1 MKLTLLKPLCVFDLE
16 TTGVQITKDRIVQIA
31 IIKINPDG
39 SELEYNQIVN
49 PEMEI
54 PQEICE
60 IHGITNEMAKKAP
73 TLKELAPAIMAFIGD
88 ADLAGFNSN
97 KFDIPVLVEELIRVG
112 VDADFSNKAFVDVQ
126 NIFHKMEQRTLSAA
140 CLFYTGKPMENAHNA
155 LFDTRVT
162 WEVLKAQIERYDNLE
177 GDVTFL
183 SDFSRHSNFE
193 LVDYAGRLAKNEN
206 GETIYNFGKH
216 KGKTIQQ
223 VNQSEPGYYG
233 WMLEAD
239 FTNHTKLCLRKEMEK
254 IKLEKEQKKEQDLS
268 AKLNSLTNKF
278 NTK

>member
-1 MKLTLLKPLCVFDLE
+1 MKLQLKRPLCVFDLE
-16 TTGVQITKDRIVQIA
+16 TTGIQITKDRIVQIA
-31 IIKINPDG
+31 IIKIHPDG
-39 SELEYNQIVN
+39 SELEYNEIVN

-60 IHGITNEMAKKAP
+60 IHGITNEMAKQAP
-73 TLKELAPAIMAFIGD
+73 TLRELAPAIMEFIGD

-112 VDADFSNKAFVDVQ
+112 VDADFSNKAFVDIQ

-162 WEVLKAQIERYDNLE
+162 WEVLKAQLERYEQLE
-177 GDVTFL
+177 PDVNFL
-183 SDFSRHSNFE
+183 SSFSRNSSFE
-193 LVDYAGRLAKNEN
+193 MVDYAGRLAKNEK

-223 VNQSEPGYYG
+223 VHTNEPGYYG

-254 IKLEKEQKKEQDLS
+254 IKLEKEQKKQEDLS
-268 AKLNSLTNKF
+268 NQMNSLANKF

>member
-1 MKLTLLKPLCVFDLE
+1 M
-16 TTGVQITKDRIVQIA
+16 QITKDRIVQIA
-31 IIKINPDG
+31 IIKIHPDG

-112 VDADFSNKAFVDVQ
+112 IDADFSNKAFVDVQ

-140 CLFYTGKPMENAHNA
+140 CMFYTGKPMENAHNA
-155 LFDTRVT
+155 LFDTRIT

-193 LVDYAGRLAKNEN
+193 MVDYAGRLAKNEN

-239 FTNHTKLCLRKEMEK
+239 FTNHTKLCLRKEMDK

-268 AKLNSLTNKF
+268 DKLNSLTNKF
-278 NTK
+278 NSK

>member
-1 MKLTLLKPLCVFDLE
+1 MKLKLLKPLCVFDLE

-31 IIKINPDG
+31 IIKIHPDG

-49 PEMEI
+49 PEMEMS
-54 PQEICE
+54 QEICE
-60 IHGITNEMAKKAP
+60 IHGISNETAKQAP
-73 TLKELAPAIMAFIGD
+73 TLAELAPAIMEFIGD

-112 VDADFSNKAFVDVQ
+112 VDADFSNKAFVDIQ

-162 WEVLKAQIERYDNLE
+162 WEVLKAQLERYEQLE
-177 GDVTFL
+177 PDVNFL
-183 SDFSRHSNFE
+183 SNFSRNSSYE
-193 LVDYAGRLAKNEN
+193 MVDYAGRLAKNEK

-223 VNQSEPGYYG
+223 VNTNEPGYYG

-239 FTNHTKLCLRKEMEK
+239 FMNHTKLCLRKEMEK
-254 IKLEKEQKKEQDLS
+254 IKLEKEQKKQEDLS
-268 AKLNSLTNKF
+268 NQMNSLANKF

>member
-1 MKLTLLKPLCVFDLE
+1 MKLKLLKPLCVFDLE

-31 IIKINPDG
+31 IIKIHPDG
-39 SELEYNQIVN
+39 SEFEYNQIVN
-49 PEMEI
+49 PEMEMS
-54 PQEICE
+54 QEICE
-60 IHGITNEMAKKAP
+60 IHGISNETAKQAP
-73 TLKELAPAIMAFIGD
+73 TLAELAPTIMEFIGD

-112 VDADFSNKAFVDVQ
+112 IDADFSTKAFVDIQ

-140 CLFYTGKPMENAHNA
+140 CLFYTGKPMVNAHNA
-155 LFDTRVT
+155 LFDTRIT
-162 WEVLKAQIERYDNLE
+162 WEVLKAQLERYDQLE
-177 GDVTFL
+177 PDVNFL
-183 SDFSRHSNFE
+183 STFSRNSTYE
-193 LVDYAGRLAKNEN
+193 MVDYAGRLAKNEK

-223 VNQSEPGYYG
+223 VNSTEPGYYG

-254 IKLEKEQKKEQDLS
+254 IKLEKEKIKEDELS
-268 AKLNSLTNKF
+268 DKLNSLTNKF
-278 NTK
+278 NSK

>member
-1 MKLTLLKPLCVFDLE
+1 MKLTLHKPLCVFDLE

-39 SELEYNQIVN
+39 SEMEYNQIVN

-112 VDADFSNKAFVDVQ
+112 IDADFSNKAFVDVQ

-193 LVDYAGRLAKNEN
+193 MVDYAGRLAKNEN

-239 FTNHTKLCLRKEMEK
+239 FTNHTKLCLRKEMDR
-254 IKLEKEQKKEQDLS
+254 IKLEKEQKKEQELS
-268 AKLNSLTNKF
+268 DKLNSLTNKF
-278 NTK
+278 NSK

>member
-1 MKLTLLKPLCVFDLE
+1 MKIQLKRPLCVFDLE
-16 TTGVQITKDRIVQIA
+16 TTGIQITKDRIVQIA

-39 SELEYNQIVN
+39 SELEYNEIVN

-60 IHGITNEMAKKAP
+60 IHGITNEMVKQAH
-73 TLKELAPAIMAFIGD
+73 TLGELAPAIMEFIGD

-112 VDADFSNKAFVDVQ
+112 IDADFSNKAFVDIQ

-162 WEVLKAQIERYDNLE
+162 WEILKAQLERYEQLE
-177 GDVTFL
+177 PDVNFL
-183 SDFSRHSNFE
+183 SNFSRNSSFE
-193 LVDYAGRLAKNEN
+193 MVDYAGRLAKNEK

-223 VNQSEPGYYG
+223 VNTNEPGYYG

-254 IKLEKEQKKEQDLS
+254 IKLEKEQKKQEDLS
-268 AKLNSLTNKF
+268 NQMNSLANKF

>member
-1 MKLTLLKPLCVFDLE
+1 MKLTLHKPLCVFDLE

-31 IIKINPDG
+31 IIKIHPDG

-140 CLFYTGKPMENAHNA
+140 CMFYTGKPMENAHNA

-193 LVDYAGRLAKNEN
+193 MVDYAGRLAKNEN

-216 KGKTIQQ
+216 KGKTILQ

-239 FTNHTKLCLRKEMEK
+239 FTNHTKLCLRKEMDK
-254 IKLEKEQKKEQDLS
+254 IKLEKEQKKEQELS
-268 AKLNSLTNKF
+268 DKLNSLTNKF

>member
-1 MKLTLLKPLCVFDLE
+1 MKLTLHIPLCVFDLE

-31 IIKINPDG
+31 IIKIHPDG

-193 LVDYAGRLAKNEN
+193 MVDYAGRLAKNEN

-216 KGKTIQQ
+216 KGKTILQ

-239 FTNHTKLCLRKEMEK
+239 FTNHTKLCLRKEMDK

-268 AKLNSLTNKF
+268 DKLNSLTNKF
-278 NTK
+278 NSK

>member
-1 MKLTLLKPLCVFDLE
+1 MKLTLKKPLCVFDLE

-31 IIKINPDG
+31 IIKIHPDG

-140 CLFYTGKPMENAHNA
+140 CMFYTGKPMENAHNA

-193 LVDYAGRLAKNEN
+193 MVDYAGRLAKNEN

-223 VNQSEPGYYG
+223 VNQREPGYYG

-239 FTNHTKLCLRKEMEK
+239 FTNHTKLCLRKEMDK

-268 AKLNSLTNKF
+268 DKFNSLTNKF
-278 NTK
+278 NSK

>member
-1 MKLTLLKPLCVFDLE
+1 MKLILKRPLCVFDLE

-31 IIKINPDG
+31 IIKIDPDG

-88 ADLAGFNSN
+88 ADLAVFNSN

-112 VDADFSNKAFVDVQ
+112 IDADFSNKAFVDVQ

-140 CLFYTGKPMENAHNA
+140 CMFYTGKPMENAHNA
-155 LFDTRVT
+155 LFDTRIT

-193 LVDYAGRLAKNEN
+193 MVDYAGRLAKNEN

-216 KGKTIQQ
+216 KGKTILQ

-239 FTNHTKLCLRKEMEK
+239 FTNHTKLCLRKEMDK

-268 AKLNSLTNKF
+268 DKLNSLTNKF

>member
-1 MKLTLLKPLCVFDLE
+1 MKLTLHKPLCVFDLE

-31 IIKINPDG
+31 IIKIHPDG

-193 LVDYAGRLAKNEN
+193 MVDYAGRLAKNEN

-216 KGKTIQQ
+216 KGKTILQ

-239 FTNHTKLCLRKEMEK
+239 FTNHTKLCLRKEMYK

-268 AKLNSLTNKF
+268 DKLNSLTNKF
-278 NTK
+278 NSK

>member
-1 MKLTLLKPLCVFDLE
+1 MKLTLHKSLCVFDLE

-31 IIKINPDG
+31 IIKIHPDG

-112 VDADFSNKAFVDVQ
+112 IDADFSNKAFVDVQ

-140 CLFYTGKPMENAHNA
+140 CMFYTGKPMENAHNA
-155 LFDTRVT
+155 LFDTRIT

-193 LVDYAGRLAKNEN
+193 MVDYAGRLAKNEN

-268 AKLNSLTNKF
+268 DKLNSLTNKF
-278 NTK
+278 NSK

>member
-1 MKLTLLKPLCVFDLE
+1 MKLTLHKPLCVFDLE

-31 IIKINPDG
+31 IIKIHPDG

-112 VDADFSNKAFVDVQ
+112 IDADFSNKAFVDVQ

-140 CLFYTGKPMENAHNA
+140 CMFYTGKPMENAHNA
-155 LFDTRVT
+155 LFDTRIT

-177 GDVTFL
+177 GDIRFL

-216 KGKTIQQ
+216 KGKTIQH

-239 FTNHTKLCLRKEMEK
+239 FTNHTKLCLRKEMDR
-254 IKLEKEQKKEQDLS
+254 IKLEKEQKKEQELS
-268 AKLNSLTNKF
+268 DKLNSLTNKF
-278 NTK
+278 NSK

>member
-1 MKLTLLKPLCVFDLE
+1 MKLTLHKPLCVFDLE

-31 IIKINPDG
+31 IIKIHPDG

-112 VDADFSNKAFVDVQ
+112 VDADFSNTAFVDVQ

-162 WEVLKAQIERYDNLE
+162 WDVLKAQIERYDNLE

-193 LVDYAGRLAKNEN
+193 MVDYAGRLAKNEN

-216 KGKTIQQ
+216 KGKTILQ

-239 FTNHTKLCLRKEMEK
+239 FTNHTKLCLRKEMDK
-254 IKLEKEQKKEQDLS
+254 IKLEKEQKKEQYLS
-268 AKLNSLTNKF
+268 DKLNSLTNKF
-278 NTK
+278 NSK

>member
-1 MKLTLLKPLCVFDLE
+1 MKLTLHKPLCVFDLE

-31 IIKINPDG
+31 IIKIHPDG

-112 VDADFSNKAFVDVQ
+112 IDADFSNKAFVDVQ

-140 CLFYTGKPMENAHNA
+140 CMFYTGKPMENAHNA
-155 LFDTRVT
+155 LFDTRIT

-193 LVDYAGRLAKNEN
+193 MVDYAGRLAKNEN

-216 KGKTIQQ
+216 KGKTILQ

-268 AKLNSLTNKF
+268 DKLNSLTNKF
-278 NTK
+278 NSK

>member
-1 MKLTLLKPLCVFDLE
+1 MKLTLHKPLCVFDLE

-31 IIKINPDG
+31 IIKIHPDG

-193 LVDYAGRLAKNEN
+193 MVDYAGRLAKNEN

-216 KGKTIQQ
+216 KGKTILQ

-239 FTNHTKLCLRKEMEK
+239 FTNHTKLCLRKEMDK

-268 AKLNSLTNKF
+268 DKLNSLTNKF

>member
-1 MKLTLLKPLCVFDLE
+1 MKLTLHKPLCVFDLE

-31 IIKINPDG
+31 IIKIHPDG

-193 LVDYAGRLAKNEN
+193 MVDYAGRLAKNEN

-216 KGKTIQQ
+216 KGKTILQ

-239 FTNHTKLCLRKEMEK
+239 FTNHTKLCLRKEMDK
-254 IKLEKEQKKEQDLS
+254 IKLEKEQIKEQELS
-268 AKLNSLTNKF
+268 DKLNSLTNKF
-278 NTK
+278 NSK

>member
-1 MKLTLLKPLCVFDLE
+1 MKLKLLKPLCVFDLE

-31 IIKINPDG
+31 IIKIHPDG

-49 PEMEI
+49 PEMEMS
-54 PQEICE
+54 QEICE
-60 IHGITNEMAKKAP
+60 IHGISNETAKQAP
-73 TLKELAPAIMAFIGD
+73 TLAELAPAIMEFIGD

-112 VDADFSNKAFVDVQ
+112 IDADFSTKAFVDIQ

-162 WEVLKAQIERYDNLE
+162 WEVLKAQLERYDQLE
-177 GDVTFL
+177 PDVNFL
-183 SDFSRHSNFE
+183 SNFSRNSNYE
-193 LVDYAGRLAKNEN
+193 MVDYAGRLAKNEK

-223 VNQSEPGYYG
+223 VNSTEPGYYG

-254 IKLEKEQKKEQDLS
+254 IKLEKGKIKEDEL
-268 AKLNSLTNKF
+268 ANKLNSLTNKF
-278 NTK
+278 NSK

>member
-1 MKLTLLKPLCVFDLE
+1 MKLKLLKPLCVFDLE

-31 IIKINPDG
+31 IIKIHPDG

-49 PEMEI
+49 PEMEMS
-54 PQEICE
+54 QEICE
-60 IHGITNEMAKKAP
+60 IHGISNETAKQAP
-73 TLKELAPAIMAFIGD
+73 TLAELAPTIMEFIGD

-112 VDADFSNKAFVDVQ
+112 IDADFSTKAFVDIQ

-162 WEVLKAQIERYDNLE
+162 WEVLKAQLERYEQLE
-177 GDVTFL
+177 PDVNFL
-183 SDFSRHSNFE
+183 STFSRNSTYE
-193 LVDYAGRLAKNEN
+193 MIDYAGRLAKNEK

-223 VNQSEPGYYG
+223 VNSTEPGYYG

-254 IKLEKEQKKEQDLS
+254 IKLEKGKIKEDEL
-268 AKLNSLTNKF
+268 ADKLNSLTNKF
-278 NTK
+278 NSK

>member
-1 MKLTLLKPLCVFDLE
+1 MKLTLHKPLCVFDLE

-39 SELEYNQIVN
+39 SEMEYNQIVN

-112 VDADFSNKAFVDVQ
+112 IDADFSNKAFVDVQ

-239 FTNHTKLCLRKEMEK
+239 FTNHTKLCLRKEMDR
-254 IKLEKEQKKEQDLS
+254 IKLEKEQKKEQELS
-268 AKLNSLTNKF
+268 DKLNSLTNKF
-278 NTK
+278 NSK